1 MMVKRNL
8 FEELVEIGNSIKSE
22 YEQQGASW
30 KGSPFE
36 WLLTLPSRSVGA
48 IGERLVEG
56 LLVREGFVV
65 RRPKG
70 KSGYDRICSTLG
82 SEKEI
87 RLEIKFSKLWENQQ
101 YVFQQIRDQEY
112 DVCFCLGISPWIAH
126 AWAVPKP
133 VIWENATGQHTG
145 RKAKDTKWVYV
156 DPGNPPEWMRE
167 YGGELERSIQILRGY
182 L

>member
-70 KSGYDRICSTLG
+70 KSGCDRICSTL
-82 SEKEI
+82 SSVKPI
-87 RLEIKFSKLWENQQ
+87 RLEIKFSKLWEAQQ
-101 YVFQQIRDQEY
+101 YVFN
-112 DVCFCLGISPWIAH
+112 G
-126 AWAVPKP
+126 
-133 VIWENATGQHTG
+133 
-145 RKAKDTKWVYV
+145 
-156 DPGNPPEWMRE
+156 
-167 YGGELERSIQILRGY
+167 
-182 L
+182 

>member
-1 MMVKRNL
+1 MVKRTL
-8 FEELVEIGNSIKSE
+8 FEELVEIGNSIRAE

-48 IGERLVEG
+48 VGEVLVEA

-65 RRPKG
+65 KRPKG
-70 KSGYDRICSTLG
+70 KSGCDRICSTP
-82 SEKEI
+82 SSVKQI
-87 RLEIKFSKLWENQQ
+87 RLEIKFSKLWEAQQ

-112 DVCFCLGISPWIAH
+112 DVCFCLGISPWTAH

-145 RKAKDTKWVYV
+145 GKAKDTKWVHV
-156 DPGNPPEWMRE
+156 NPDNPPEWMRE
-167 YGGELERSIQILRGY
+167 YGGELERAIQVLRGY

>member
-56 LLVREGFVV
+56 LLVKEGFVV
-65 RRPKG
+65 RGSEG
-70 KSGYDRICSTLG
+70 KSGCDRICSTPS
-82 SEKEI
+82 SEKQI
-87 RLEIKFSKLWENQQ
+87 RLEIKFSKLWEAQQ

-145 RKAKDTKWVYV
+145 DKAKDTKWVHV
-156 DPGNPPEWMRE
+156 NPDEPPEWMRK
-167 YGGELERSIQILRGY
+167 YGGELGQAIQVLRGY